1 MGTLQ
6 TDSKKKKKKKE
17 KSLNKAMLV
26 KSFALSDLGL
36 RRCWVEKDWRKKE
49 SAANAGDAVSIP
61 WSEGSPGEGNGNWL
75 NYFCLESP
83 MDRGAWRATVHGVA
97 KSWTRLSD
105 LKTTS
110 TRWKRMEKSEVSIS
124 ATTGIRLSE
133 TSQME
138 KSKYHVI
145 LYGSW
150 KKEKRID
157 TEK

>member
-1 MGTLQ
+1 
-6 TDSKKKKKKKE
+6 
-17 KSLNKAMLV
+17 MLV
-26 KSFALSDLGL
+26 KSFALSDPGL
-36 RRCWVEKDWRKKE
+36 RRCWVEKHWRKKE
-49 SAANAGDAVSIP
+49 SAAKAGDAVSIP

-75 NYFCLESP
+75 NYFCLESA
-83 MDRGAWRATVHGVA
+83 MDRGAWWAIVHGVA
-97 KSWTRLSD
+97 KRWTRLSN

-110 TRWKRMEKSEVSIS
+110 TRWKRMDKSEISSS

-150 KKEKRID
+150 KINKLID
-157 TEK
+157 TENRLVNRWGVEWNG